1 LIERSRPVFLVE
13 AEDRHRERAT
23 ASIFEFFD
31 DRGYDGFFIEDG
43 DIMAVE
49 EFNAKIFQDPTSLL
63 PNGGRKAGR
72 AYINNFFF
80 FPAEKDGLAIL
91 SA

>member
-1 LIERSRPVFLVE
+1 
-13 AEDRHRERAT
+13 
-23 ASIFEFFD
+23 
-31 DRGYDGFFIEDG
+31 
-43 DIMAVE
+43 MAVE
-49 EFNAKIFQDPTSLL
+49 EFDAKIFQDPTSLL
-63 PNGGRKAGR
+63 PNGGRKSGR